1 MYFPLCFSCVC
12 VCARAF
18 SLCFFVCVFVR
29 CVFCGYFFAV
39 LGVCVLFVFFRCVL
53 CVCVFSLSVLFVFF
67 AVFGGSHH
75 STPVCL
81 SPEFLPSL
89 NSRTTRAFFCHRLG
103 VDGAKLPATT
113 GPPHIVYALCLLDC
127 ISETRRNRQLCEEPA
142 PVVVAVV
149 VIIWDP

>member
-1 MYFPLCFSCVC
+1 VHARFRFVFLCACLFVVYFVGIFSLCLVC
-12 VCARAF
+12 VFCSCFFAVCFDRVF
-18 SLCFFVCVFVR
+18 SLCFV
-29 CVFCGYFFAV
+29 
-39 LGVCVLFVFFRCVL
+39 